1 MAKIVE
7 NSKGFKVIE
16 VPRIE
21 VIDKMAKYGSVGIC
35 DCCGNSDTNGYYI
48 AVLNRWYC
56 PKCYQEWMERAKRYP
71 EDISFEESHFQLY
84 RKIFNV

>member
-21 VIDKMAKYGSVGIC
+21 VVDKMAKYGF
-35 DCCGNSDTNGYYI
+35 
-48 AVLNRWYC
+48 
-56 PKCYQEWMERAKRYP
+56 MERIQLQVPKFG
-71 EDISFEESHFQLY
+71 ILCIFQ
-84 RKIFNV
+84 KH